1 MYGKLIKREDHLINL
16 EFRTHLTFEVRTKDL
31 KEIPEHCELSF
42 TQWSPDRTIDQ
53 NAKYWV
59 LVGQIAKLGG
69 IQKAV
74 VHNMLLADYGELE
87 MKDGEPIE
95 VVLPESYDYLSDR
108 DLHLFPTGK
117 TIRVGDTLY
126 VIYYKLKDSK
136 SLTQKQFHD
145 LIEGAKQELEA
156 MEGM

>member
-1 MYGKLIKREDHLINL
+1 MYGKLIKREDRFENSDFHTL
-16 EFRTHLTFEVRTKDL
+16 LTFEVRTKDI
-31 KEIPEHCELSF
+31 KELFTDCELSF

-117 TIRVGDTLY
+117 TIRVGEMLY

-145 LIEGAKQELEA
+145 LIEGAKQELES